1 MKKKILSIVLC
12 VCVTASLAGAGFFIW
27 KDVREKRLALA
38 KRKVM
43 WKSLTF
49 ALAGRIR
56 SFDARASVVI
66 KDLET
71 NWSFEYNGE
80 QAYPSAS
87 LVKIPIMLSCYYAA
101 LERKIGLAQIVKI
114 SRSQLTGGSGVL
126 KNGPAGAQ
134 RTVQELIHL
143 MITESDNTAA
153 NALIDLLGFEMY
165 AAYFSRLGLTSTN
178 LVRKMMDF
186 QERKEGVENYT
197 TAREM
202 AYLLEVLYRGKFL
215 SKAISENCLEVL
227 AQQKVRDRIPRKLP
241 SQLIVAHK
249 TGLERHICHDVGIV
263 FTPAGDFLISVLTK
277 HNNTTS
283 RESKKFISDLS
294 RLTYDF
300 YQGLCYGNKNKS

>member
-1 MKKKILSIVLC
+1 MKKKILSLVLS
-12 VCVTASLAGAGFFIW
+12 VCVAASFAGAGFFIW

-101 LERKIGLAQIVKI
+101 QERKIGLAQTVKI

-126 KNGPAGAQ
+126 KNGHAGTQ

-153 NALIDLLGFEMY
+153 NALIDLLGFDMC

-197 TAREM
+197 NAREM

-215 SKAISENCLEVL
+215 SKAVSKNCLEVL

-263 FTPAGDFLISVLTK
+263 FTPAGDFLICVLTK
-277 HNNTTS
+277 HNNTTA

-300 YQGLCYGNKNKS
+300 YQGLR